1 MSDTPG
7 RQPGRDAPLSCG
19 LDVLIVE
26 DDGELASMLDTVLRA
41 EGFTVRCARTLASA
55 LEQVRQ
61 ALPNLVILD
70 LMLPD
75 GQGSAWFDLSNG
87 MPHVPTLVISA
98 RSEEGQKIAMLDAGA
113 DDYLVKPFGVGELL
127 ARIRVA
133 LRHRHAD
140 KPHVATRYR
149 KDGLEVDL
157 EQRRVQRDG
166 TPIQLTPTEFDIL
179 ACLVKKAGRV
189 VTHRQLLAEAWGPE
203 YVEHTHYL
211 RVYVGTLRTKLEP
224 VPTEPR
230 FILTEVGVGYRLAS
244 E

>member
-1 MSDTPG
+1 MNLKAG
-7 RQPGRDAPLSCG
+7 GQPDRDAALTG

-41 EGFTVRCARTLASA
+41 EGFTVRRACTLASA
-55 LEQVRQ
+55 LEQVKH
-61 ALPNLVILD
+61 ALPHLVILD
-70 LMLPD
+70 LTLPD
-75 GQGSAWFDLSNG
+75 GQGSTWFGLWDDQRR
-87 MPHVPTLVISA
+87 VPTLVVSA
-98 RSEEGQKIAMLDAGA
+98 RSEERQKIALLDAGA

-133 LRHRHAD
+133 LRHRQADPPHA
-140 KPHVATRYR
+140 VTRYR

-157 EQRRVQRDG
+157 EQRRAQRDG
-166 TPIQLTPTEFDIL
+166 MPIQLTPTEFDIL
-179 ACLVKKAGRV
+179 ACLVRKAGRV
-189 VTHRQLLAEAWGPE
+189 VTHRQLLADVWGPE

-211 RVYVGTLRTKLEP
+211 RVYVGSLRAKIEP

-230 FILTEVGVGYRLAS
+230 FVLTEVGVGYRLIN

>member
-1 MSDTPG
+1 MTVEPG
-7 RQPGRDAPLSCG
+7 GQTDGRPVRRG
-19 LDVLIVE
+19 LDVLLIE

-41 EGFTVRCARTLASA
+41 EAFSVRRAGTLASA

-61 ALPNLVILD
+61 ALPDLVILD
-70 LMLPD
+70 LTLPD
-75 GQGSAWFDLSNG
+75 GQGSAWFG
-87 MPHVPTLVISA
+87 MWGELRRIPTLVISA
-98 RSEEGQKIAMLDAGA
+98 RSEERQKIALLDAGA

-133 LRHRHAD
+133 LRHRQDGQPRA
-140 KPHVATRYR
+140 VTSYR

-157 EQRRVQRDG
+157 ERRRVQRDG
-166 TPIQLTPTEFDIL
+166 RPIPLTPTEFGIL

-189 VTHRQLLAEAWGPE
+189 VTHRQLLAEVWGPE

-211 RVYVGTLRTKLEP
+211 RVYVGSLRAKLEP
-224 VPTEPR
+224 VPAEPR
-230 FILTEVGVGYRLAS
+230 FVLTEVGVGYRLLS